1 MLYYA
6 IYFKWFSHAQ
16 DSYRNCTIA
25 IQQEIRGIWV
35 DLLLAF
41 LCDEWKMCKRGIHCG
56 VCCCDC

>member
-1 MLYYA
+1 MLDYA

-35 DLLLAF
+35 DLLLTF

-56 VCCCDC
+56 L